1 MTFQASIS
9 QIRKGQLGTN
19 YFLAGTERYLRQQLQ
34 DALIDQV
41 DQAGSFEVSRFD
53 LNDMELATI
62 LDEADAFSFFAD
74 KRVVL
79 IDNAQ
84 VLVSNS
90 KVKVDDQD
98 QKRLLAYLADPNPG
112 SLLIWLCDSNQVDKR
127 KKLTKAFQTH
137 AKWVDVAPLDAKE
150 MGAYLQA
157 YLADSTL
164 QISREGLEELRMRVN
179 DDLTLAMG
187 ELHKLAQYS
196 NQGKPITLEVIK
208 DLVPRSLETDVF
220 SLSQA
225 VLKRKLSQAVQIYQD
240 LLLAKHEPVA
250 LHALLVS
257 QFRLL
262 IQVKLLGHQGYQQA
276 EIAQQLSVHPYRVK
290 LALETVR
297 RLDLRQLYDFYD
309 ALAEADFQLKQGIGV
324 KEIQF
329 DLLVSRYITGSP

>member
-1 MTFQASIS
+1 M
-9 QIRKGQLGTN
+9 
-19 YFLAGTERYLRQQLQ
+19 
-34 DALIDQV
+34 
-41 DQAGSFEVSRFD
+41 
-53 LNDMELATI
+53 
-62 LDEADAFSFFAD
+62 
-74 KRVVL
+74 
-79 IDNAQ
+79 
-84 VLVSNS
+84 
-90 KVKVDDQD
+90 
-98 QKRLLAYLADPNPG
+98 
-112 SLLIWLCDSNQVDKR
+112 
-127 KKLTKAFQTH
+127 
-137 AKWVDVAPLDAKE
+137 
-150 MGAYLQA
+150 
-157 YLADSTL
+157 
-164 QISREGLEELRMRVN
+164 
-179 DDLTLAMG
+179 
-187 ELHKLAQYS
+187 
-196 NQGKPITLEVIK
+196 
-208 DLVPRSLETDVF
+208 VPRSLETDVF

-329 DLLVSRYITGSP
+329 DSLVSRYIIGSP

>member
-1 MTFQASIS
+1 M
-9 QIRKGQLGTN
+9 
-19 YFLAGTERYLRQQLQ
+19 
-34 DALIDQV
+34 
-41 DQAGSFEVSRFD
+41 
-53 LNDMELATI
+53 
-62 LDEADAFSFFAD
+62 
-74 KRVVL
+74 
-79 IDNAQ
+79 
-84 VLVSNS
+84 
-90 KVKVDDQD
+90 
-98 QKRLLAYLADPNPG
+98 
-112 SLLIWLCDSNQVDKR
+112 
-127 KKLTKAFQTH
+127 
-137 AKWVDVAPLDAKE
+137 
-150 MGAYLQA
+150 
-157 YLADSTL
+157 
-164 QISREGLEELRMRVN
+164 
-179 DDLTLAMG
+179 
-187 ELHKLAQYS
+187 
-196 NQGKPITLEVIK
+196 
-208 DLVPRSLETDVF
+208 
-220 SLSQA
+220 SQA

>member
-1 MTFQASIS
+1 MTFQACIS
-9 QIRKGQLGTN
+9 QIRKGQLGAN

-53 LNDMELATI
+53 LNDTELATI

-90 KVKVDDQD
+90 KVKVDDHD

-127 KKLTKAFQTH
+127 KKLTKAFQTQ

-150 MGAYLQA
+150 MGAYLQS

-179 DDLTLAMG
+179 DDLTLAMA

-196 NQGKPITLEVIK
+196 NQGKPITLEVK